1 MDCERAR
8 ISSSLHR
15 FAASPRVLLILG
27 CVVGTV
33 LGACTSQKP
42 QSPQAIESHSPG
54 ARQGES
60 ALERPSSG
68 GVEDARARVQ
78 ALLASRSTPVGTSD
92 YAVGPGDVLKIAVFD
107 VPELDRTARVAES
120 GEITL
125 PLIGSVEVAGL
136 TVQGVHDR
144 LTALLG
150 HRFVVDPQVDVRVE
164 TFASQRVAVM
174 GRVEK
179 PGVYSLSRSA
189 SRIVDL
195 VGQAG
200 GVSAQAARRIELYPV
215 EERPAA
221 RGATSE
227 AVAGK
232 DATLAALRG
241 RKPIVIDLFDLMN
254 LSDPVSTLALR
265 DGDVVFVPDQGNFF
279 VGGEVKRPGKY
290 GLSETST
297 LITAIAEAGGL
308 GDFPISD
315 DVLLVRHPNGADK
328 ITMSLDFDSITTGA
342 SPDVAI
348 EEGDQVIVQ
357 RSMLRA
363 GLSKVVETMGR
374 FIGVGLSAPL

>member
-1 MDCERAR
+1 MLVA
-8 ISSSLHR
+8 SL
-15 FAASPRVLLILG
+15 SV
-27 CVVGTV
+27 
-33 LGACTSQKP
+33 GACAGQKP
-42 QSPQAIESHSPG
+42 QAPQPVETRSPVAG
-54 ARQGES
+54 GVES
-60 ALERPSSG
+60 ALTRSDSRG
-68 GVEDARARVQ
+68 AEDTRARVQ
-78 ALLASRSTPVGTSD
+78 ALLASRSAQVSPSD
-92 YAVGPGDVLKIAVFD
+92 YSVGPGDVLKIAVFD

-125 PLIGSVEVAGL
+125 PLVGSVAVAGL

-144 LTALLG
+144 LAALLG

-164 TFASQRVAVM
+164 TYASQRVAVM

-179 PGVYSLSRSA
+179 PGIYPLSRSA

-200 GVSAQAARRIELYPV
+200 GLSAQAARRIELYPV

-221 RGATSE
+221 G
-227 AVAGK
+227 AVASGAEVK
-232 DATLAALRG
+232 DPSLAALRG
-241 RKPIVIDLFDLMN
+241 RQPIPIDLFDLMN
-254 LSDPVSTLALR
+254 LSDPISTLVLR
-265 DGDVVFVPDQGNFF
+265 DGDVVFIPDHGDFF
-279 VGGEVKRPGKY
+279 VGGEVRRPGKY

-315 DVLLVRHPNGADK
+315 EVLVVRHRGPSEK
-328 ITMSLDFDSITTGA
+328 ITMSLDLDAITAGA
-342 SPDVAI
+342 EPDVSI

-374 FIGVGLSAPL
+374 FVGVGLSAPL